1 MNRFI
6 IDCNTK
12 GKLEGIN
19 RLAKLKSTIDI
30 QDGGVYRECPAYS
43 QIWIETSLS
52 ETELEQWLWKTKF
65 RKFHYIGVAV
75 ND

>member
-19 RLAKLKSTIDI
+19 RLAKLKSSIDI
-30 QDGGVYRECPAYS
+30 QDGGVYHNCPEYS
-43 QIWIETSLS
+43 QLWIDTTL
-52 ETELEQWLWKTKF
+52 TESQLEQWLWKSKF
-65 RKFHYIGVAV
+65 RYFHYIGVVV

>member
-12 GKLEGIN
+12 GKWEGIA

-30 QDGGVYRECPAYS
+30 QDGGEYRECPAYS
-43 QIWIETSLS
+43 QIWIDTTL
-52 ETELEQWLWKTKF
+52 TESQLEQWLWKSKF
-65 RKFHYIGVAV
+65 RCFHYIGVTV